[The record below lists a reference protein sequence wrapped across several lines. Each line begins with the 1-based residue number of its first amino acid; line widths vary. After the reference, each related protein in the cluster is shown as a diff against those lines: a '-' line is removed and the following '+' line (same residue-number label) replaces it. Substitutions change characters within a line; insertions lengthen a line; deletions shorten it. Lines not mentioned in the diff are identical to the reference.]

1 MRFETPENVL
11 RVEVEVEGVI
21 VTLSKDVLKIDD
33 LEIDLKDAR
42 E

>member
-11 RVEVEVEGVI
+11 DTVIDGVV
-21 VTLSKDVLKIDD
+21 VTLEDDVLKIDD
-33 LEIDLKDAR
+33 LEVELKDAR